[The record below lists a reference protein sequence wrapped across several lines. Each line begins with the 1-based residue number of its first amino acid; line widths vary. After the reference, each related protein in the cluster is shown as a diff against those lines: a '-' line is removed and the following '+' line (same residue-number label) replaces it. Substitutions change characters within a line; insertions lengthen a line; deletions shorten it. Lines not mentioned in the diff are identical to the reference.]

1 MAAQNSTVKL
11 TNNLPSLKAGVKK
24 VALNWLEDT
33 AGELESQ
40 TKRNSAVGQPGA
52 PTKNSWRHK
61 VDSNAMEAVVG
72 SPEMNA
78 IYEEYGT
85 GEYAAEGNG
94 RSTPWYVPVEWVVG
108 YKKPSYQGK
117 VVIVYGKNG
126 QKFYKTDGKEP
137 KMMLHNAWDSV
148 MPKAK
153 KALPAKLK
161 TLK

>member
-11 TNNLPSLKAGVKK
+11 INNMASLKAGVKK
-24 VALNWLEDT
+24 TALKWLDET
-33 AGELESQ
+33 AGELETH

-52 PTKNSWRHK
+52 PTKNSWRYQ
-61 VDSNAMEAVVG
+61 VDSSAMEAVVG
-72 SPEMNA
+72 SPEENA
-78 IYEEYGT
+78 IWEEYGT

-94 RSTPWYVPVEWVVG
+94 RSTPWYVPVESVVG
-108 YKKPSYQGK
+108 YKKPSYKGK
-117 VVIVYGKNG
+117 VIIVYGKG
-126 QKFYKTDGKEP
+126 GKKFYKTDGKEP

-161 TLK
+161 MLK